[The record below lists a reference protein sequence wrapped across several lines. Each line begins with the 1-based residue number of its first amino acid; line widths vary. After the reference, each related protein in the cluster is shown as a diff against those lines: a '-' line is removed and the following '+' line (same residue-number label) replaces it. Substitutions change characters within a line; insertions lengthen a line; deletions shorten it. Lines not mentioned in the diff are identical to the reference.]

1 MEIRRGKRILIC
13 YPRQQGMEAR
23 IKMQRIRMGGCD
35 GYRSVV
41 VRTYLY
47 VGWKKA
53 VGYGKQRNV
62 GDILLMF

>member
-1 MEIRRGKRILIC
+1 MLSTSTMNGSKNKDAEDK
-13 YPRQQGMEAR
+13 
-23 IKMQRIRMGGCD
+23 KGGCD

>member
-1 MEIRRGKRILIC
+1 MLSTSTRNGSKNKDAEDK
-13 YPRQQGMEAR
+13 
-23 IKMQRIRMGGCD
+23 KGGCD
-35 GYRSVV
+35 GCRSVV

>member
-1 MEIRRGKRILIC
+1 
-13 YPRQQGMEAR
+13 MEAR